1 MAGRKPKPTALKV
14 LAGNPGKRPLNQ
26 NEPRPEPADYKIPR
40 GRLPKDGQRLWR
52 ELAPKLTELGVLT
65 EVDLPAFEMLCLHYA
80 LARQALDEI
89 EGTGLTIIEEGKT
102 KKNPAMQ
109 AFRENS
115 QAYKSLLVEFG
126 LTPSSRSRIVTDVL
140 EDEPSLAE
148 LLFDGIDDD

>member
-1 MAGRKPKPTALKV
+1 MAGRKPKPTAIKK
-14 LAGNPGKRPLNQ
+14 LAGNPGKRPLNH
-26 NEPRPEPADYKIPR
+26 NEPRPGPVDHKIPR
-40 GRLPKDGQRLWR
+40 GRLPKEGQRLWK

-89 EGTGLTIIEEGKT
+89 DETGLTIFEEGKT